1 MKIVNI
7 KQKIC
12 VVRRTQNIY
21 YIPQSRQFLKKFKNM
36 YSDGIPWIP
45 NLVIRQKFINKTIL
59 KFDREFSKF

>member
-21 YIPQSRQFLKKFKNM
+21 YIPQSGQFLKKK
-36 YSDGIPWIP
+36 
-45 NLVIRQKFINKTIL
+45 LKTCTVTVFHGYQI
-59 KFDREFSKF
+59 